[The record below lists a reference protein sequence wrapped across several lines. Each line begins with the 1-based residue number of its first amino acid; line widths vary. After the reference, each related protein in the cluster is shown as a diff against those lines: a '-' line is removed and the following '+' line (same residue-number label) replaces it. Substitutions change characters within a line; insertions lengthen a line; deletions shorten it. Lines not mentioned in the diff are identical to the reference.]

1 MPGPVF
7 LDGEHISL
15 RTPEEED
22 VGFLQRNINDPRVR
36 RPIGTVAPMSASDE
50 EEWIDGANDEGVSL
64 LICIGGDPVGTIG
77 LSGINELWGR
87 AEVGYWLT
95 PAAWGEGYATAATE
109 LLVEYGFD
117 QRRLNKVVAHAFA
130 FNAGSRRV
138 LEKVG
143 FTEEGVHRAE
153 AFVNGEFVDVHR
165 YGLLVNE
172 WREGDE

>member
-7 LDGEHISL
+7 LDGDEVAL

-22 VGFLQRNINDPRVR
+22 VEFLHRNINHPRVR
-36 RPIGTVAPMSASDE
+36 RPIGTVTPMGASDE
-50 EEWIDGANDEGVSL
+50 AEWVEGANDEGVSL
-64 LICIGGDPVGTIG
+64 LICVSEDPVGTIG
-77 LSGINELWGR
+77 LSGINETWGR

-95 PAAWGEGYATAATE
+95 PAAWGEGYATAATD
-109 LLVEYGFD
+109 LLIEYGFD
-117 QRRLNKVVAHAFA
+117 QRRLNKVVAHAVA

-143 FTEEGVHRAE
+143 FSEEGIHREE

-165 YGLLVNE
+165 YGLLARE
-172 WREGDE
+172 WRA

>member
-7 LDGEHISL
+7 LDGERISL

-22 VGFLQRNINDPRVR
+22 VEFLQRNINDPRVR
-36 RPIGTVAPMSASDE
+36 HPIGTVAPMSASDE
-50 EEWIDGANDEGVSL
+50 EEWVDGANDEGVSL
-64 LICIGGDPVGTIG
+64 LICVGEDPAGTIG
-77 LSGINELWGR
+77 LSDINELWGC

-95 PAAWGEGYATAATE
+95 PKAWEKGYATAATK

-117 QRRLNKVVAHAFA
+117 QRRLNKVLAHAFA

-143 FTEEGVHRAE
+143 FSEEGIHRAE
-153 AFVNGEFVDVHR
+153 AFVNGEFVDIHR
-165 YGLLVNE
+165 YGLLA
-172 WREGDE
+172 DEYE